1 MVWCLPNIK
10 SACNQFSCCFSSE
23 RYIQTFLLG
32 KYTINCGLGP
42 FFVNGT
48 ILSFSPPFFK
58 LLADGFN
65 GVFHVA
71 YPMAFTTSLTMEQR
85 CKKQPKVPVYR
96 KSSNKYNACL
106 NTVIFPVHG
115 ILIRGFSF
123 RMVKSLKTFMVFFCQ
138 FFYIHFQ
145 RFNYTLQAI
154 RPVSWNLQIRTLQSA
169 RNRFLP

>member
-10 SACNQFSCCFSSE
+10 SACNQFSCCFF
-23 RYIQTFLLG
+23 RPKGIYRLFLLG

-138 FFYIHFQ
+138 FF
-145 RFNYTLQAI
+145 
-154 RPVSWNLQIRTLQSA
+154 
-169 RNRFLP
+169 

>member
-1 MVWCLPNIK
+1 MLFFHTSVTLTDNLFLFHNIYVYGLV
-10 SACNQFSCCFSSE
+10 SAKHKKRLQPIQLLFFSSE

-138 FFYIHFQ
+138 FF
-145 RFNYTLQAI
+145 
-154 RPVSWNLQIRTLQSA
+154 
-169 RNRFLP
+169 